1 MYQYAFVCALS
12 LPFQKLQIVLMQEAL
27 EEPNIHLLALS
38 VELQQSLYLLLV
50 AVVLGF

>member
-27 EEPNIHLLALS
+27 EEPRDEVLNRRAKHS
-38 VELQQSLYLLLV
+38 SL
-50 AVVLGF
+50 GPKC